1 MTCPDMEGL
10 SPRRSPCLVYCSMAA
25 ILKFL
30 TLPLSVSFQVKSDET
45 MEQACEQRTQQAAK
59 RMRAQVWQAGAVQ
72 NVLGPWGHSQG
83 QDLSPRQR
91 EPRAAEAAAVAA
103 AVGGRLQSGSGAQPC
118 CICINVNLLCRAPG
132 YALSANFYKIKMYTW
147 TLQ

>member
-1 MTCPDMEGL
+1 MIYQQLSQVTRGKEPAFLQLTHIGYVKAGYMTCPDMEGL

-72 NVLGPWGHSQG
+72 NVLGP
-83 QDLSPRQR
+83 
-91 EPRAAEAAAVAA
+91 
-103 AVGGRLQSGSGAQPC
+103 
-118 CICINVNLLCRAPG
+118 
-132 YALSANFYKIKMYTW
+132 
-147 TLQ
+147 